1 MCMPYTV
8 FQKEHNQCVLV
19 FICRTLEPNS
29 FWHKKPPHSGPNKK
43 ISPPYCSLFRLV
55 DKFVI
60 KSTLKTTCV
69 SYRIDFSRLDLLWNG
84 QKSGNQTKP
93 GQPMQGQSKP
103 VLSAQHQF
111 KLALSVKDK
120 TQPGHTTSTTP
131 NQISTI
137 SETQTQLGQPM
148 LDMTK

>member
-103 VLSAQHQF
+103 V
-111 KLALSVKDK
+111 
-120 TQPGHTTSTTP
+120 HTTSTTP

-137 SETQTQLGQPM
+137 SKRPNQTSTYYQHN
-148 LDMTK
+148 TKPN